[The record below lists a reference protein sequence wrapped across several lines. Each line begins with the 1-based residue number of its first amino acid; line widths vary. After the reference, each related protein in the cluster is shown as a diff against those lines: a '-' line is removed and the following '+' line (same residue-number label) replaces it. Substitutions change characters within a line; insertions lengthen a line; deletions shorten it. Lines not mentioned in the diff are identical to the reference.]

1 MECGKSNYIQTIPKI
16 TIDYGLY
23 GLYGLY
29 MDHPEIV
36 GLWRWVFRRINLFQA
51 LGTMDR
57 DHLFIGQEHSQQIR
71 SE

>member
-1 MECGKSNYIQTIPKI
+1 MWQIQLQTIPKI
-16 TIDYGLY
+16 TIDYGLYEFY

-36 GLWRWVFRRINLFQA
+36 GLWHWFFRRINLFQA

-57 DHLFIGQEHSQQIR
+57 DHLFLGQKHSQQTR